1 MNRFFKTNAENY
13 ETIRSKMDRES
24 GYPSAEAETW
34 FAPIS
39 QAPKDADG
47 NILIASMP
55 EISNE
60 FILAEATE
68 ISEEQYTNLIIK

>member
-13 ETIRSKMDRES
+13 EAIRAKMDREA
-24 GYPSAEAETW
+24 GYPSGEADTW
-34 FAPIS
+34 FAPVNK
-39 QAPKDADG
+39 APKDSDG

-60 FILAEATE
+60 FILSGANEITE
-68 ISEEQYTNLIIK
+68 QEYNNLTTK